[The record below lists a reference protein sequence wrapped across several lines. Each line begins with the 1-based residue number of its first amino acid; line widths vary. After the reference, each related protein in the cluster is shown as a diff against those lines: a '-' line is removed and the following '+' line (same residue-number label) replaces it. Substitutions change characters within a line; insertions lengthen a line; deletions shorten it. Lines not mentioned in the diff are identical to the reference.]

1 MRGSGILMPVFSLP
15 SRYGIGTFG
24 KEAYRFIDF
33 LQKAG
38 QSYWQILP
46 LNPTNFGDSP
56 YQSFSSYAGNPYFID
71 LDMLIE
77 DGLLT
82 RDEVEAADFGS
93 DRSAV
98 DYGLLYEN
106 RLPVLRRAYSRFKP
120 DRDFEEFCK
129 NNDYW
134 LQDYS
139 LFMVLKN
146 QRGDTAWSEWEQPL
160 RDREEG
166 AIAESRERFAAD
178 IDFYNFIQFLF
189 FSQWHALKAYANAK
203 GIRIIG
209 DIPIYVALDSADVW
223 SEREQFRLSP
233 DGTPAAVAGCPPD
246 AFSDDGQLWGNPLYN
261 WETMKGD
268 GFRWWK
274 KRIEAAL
281 TTYDLVRI
289 DHFRGFEAYYS
300 IPFGDK
306 TARGGRWNKGPGMEL
321 FSALFLQFGE
331 NMPIIAEDLGF
342 LTPPV
347 RKLLADTKFPGM
359 KVLQFAFDTREESDY
374 LPHNY
379 TRNCVVYTGTH
390 DNDTIMGWTESAP
403 KKDVETAKKYM
414 HADQGEGFNWT
425 MIRAAMMSV
434 ADTAIFMMPDFLGLG
449 SEARINT
456 PSTLG
461 GNWQWRIDGG
471 CINDW
476 LAGIIRELTALYGR
490 LGSQKT
496 ETEAEDEK

>member
-134 LQDYS
+134 LCDYA
-139 LFMVLKN
+139 LFMVRKN

-166 AIAESRERFAAD
+166 AIAEARERFTAD

-189 FSQWHALKAYANAK
+189 FSQW
-203 GIRIIG
+203 
-209 DIPIYVALDSADVW
+209 
-223 SEREQFRLSP
+223 
-233 DGTPAAVAGCPPD
+233 
-246 AFSDDGQLWGNPLYN
+246 LY
-261 WETMKGD
+261 
-268 GFRWWK
+268 
-274 KRIEAAL
+274 L
-281 TTYDLVRI
+281 
-289 DHFRGFEAYYS
+289 H
-300 IPFGDK
+300 
-306 TARGGRWNKGPGMEL
+306 
-321 FSALFLQFGE
+321 
-331 NMPIIAEDLGF
+331 
-342 LTPPV
+342 
-347 RKLLADTKFPGM
+347 
-359 KVLQFAFDTREESDY
+359 
-374 LPHNY
+374 
-379 TRNCVVYTGTH
+379 
-390 DNDTIMGWTESAP
+390 
-403 KKDVETAKKYM
+403 
-414 HADQGEGFNWT
+414 
-425 MIRAAMMSV
+425 
-434 ADTAIFMMPDFLGLG
+434 
-449 SEARINT
+449 
-456 PSTLG
+456 
-461 GNWQWRIDGG
+461 
-471 CINDW
+471 
-476 LAGIIRELTALYGR
+476 
-490 LGSQKT
+490 
-496 ETEAEDEK
+496 